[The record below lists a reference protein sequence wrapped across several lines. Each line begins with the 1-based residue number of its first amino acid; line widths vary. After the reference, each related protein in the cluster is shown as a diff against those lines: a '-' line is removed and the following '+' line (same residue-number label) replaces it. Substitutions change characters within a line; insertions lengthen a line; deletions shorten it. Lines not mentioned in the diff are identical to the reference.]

1 MNKKIIDQINQI
13 SKDLKLPSFSKHLQT
28 TITEGLKQNATYEE
42 VILSILTREVEQ
54 RNLNREK
61 ARLRNAGFPQLKYL
75 QDLDR
80 EELPEDGKSK
90 LPELETLDFI
100 KQGQNIILGGSPG
113 TGKRISPLV

>member
-75 QDLDR
+75 QDLDGKNCPKMAKVSCPNWKHWTSLSKAKISSW
-80 EELPEDGKSK
+80 EGAPE
-90 LPELETLDFI
+90 P
-100 KQGQNIILGGSPG
+100 
-113 TGKRISPLV
+113 GKRISPLV